1 MRKRT
6 WRITAGMTV
15 AIAASIVT
23 VLAGGAQAIAS
34 PATITPISQAPLSPV
49 VSSLQ
54 LRTSNGYSVTAD
66 AGVTAFHGFST
77 FKGIKIESRGV
88 DIDGYIT
95 GKLRSYSFE
104 SLWKV
109 YNLPKSS
116 GWSVWVLNFKQDKS
130 QSVLKETFRKEELQD
145 IDVNMHFVVKADALR
160 NVSFLRLGFETLR
173 LQLDGQTKDFT
184 VVNSA
189 SGGAQDQSGNNIPV
203 DFQPV

>member
-6 WRITAGMTV
+6 WRVTAGLTV
-15 AIAASIVT
+15 AIATSIVT

-34 PATITPISQAPLSPV
+34 PAAPAAPASLAPV
-49 VSSLQ
+49 VSDLQ
-54 LRTSNGYSVTAD
+54 VRTSANSNAME

-88 DIDGYIT
+88 DLDGYIT

-104 SLWKV
+104 SLWTV

-116 GWSVWVLNFKQDKS
+116 GWSLWVVKFKQDQS

-145 IDVNMHFVVKADALR
+145 IDINMHFSVKADALR
-160 NVSFLRLGFETLR
+160 NVSYLRLGFETLR